1 MGVKKDEL
9 QPCDCTKKF
18 TYLIKHRYL
27 VDGEIKA
34 YNERSAATMP
44 RTRFKPSGG
53 YEIQVEG
60 KWYPLVKSE
69 IHEGF

>member
-9 QPCDCTKKF
+9 QPCECSKRF
-18 TYLIKHRYL
+18 TYIIKHRYL

-44 RTRFKPSGG
+44 RIRYKTKDGAM
-53 YEIQVEG
+53 IQVDG
-60 KWYPLVKSE
+60 KWYPLVGSE
-69 IHEGF
+69 ML